1 MSTKTATTSAPGM
14 FHQLVSA
21 YVNVEGAERDRVYE
35 YAGHILGTTNEPP
48 ESVARFVELTAE
60 AELRQHE
67 SAHEVLQSDAWNDHA
82 GAIYSAIV
90 NPAFALGFALAYRLR
105 NEE

>member
-1 MSTKTATTSAPGM
+1 M

-21 YVNVEGAERDRVYE
+21 YVNVEGAER
-35 YAGHILGTTNEPP
+35 T
-48 ESVARFVELTAE
+48 SVARFVELTAE

-82 GAIYSAIV
+82 GAVYSAIV